1 MGAWR
6 RRAEKGGHATG
17 WKGVLRESGGRRGKV
32 AHGTSPLMDTRSSRT
47 AAECVEPK
55 MIFLKTLGETRGFV
69 LYGCH
74 ERERN
79 VAPRLAARADTES
92 TSTPGAATALHS
104 TVIPAEMHA
113 ETKPQTSS

>member
-1 MGAWR
+1 MEATR
-6 RRAEKGGHATG
+6 QKGGARGRVEGGT
-17 WKGVLRESGGRRGKV
+17 LRESGGRRGKV
-32 AHGTSPLMDTRSSRT
+32 THGTSPLMDTRSSRT

>member
-6 RRAEKGGHATG
+6 RRAEKGGARG
-17 WKGVLRESGGRRGKV
+17 RVEGGALRESGGRRGKV

-47 AAECVEPK
+47 AECVEPK